1 MLYRLYK
8 RIIPITT
15 LALSTVAIAI
25 FTPDFA
31 TAQSLPMSAQPIGNA
46 QLVMIPDFTKISFEN
61 LPKIQVTAQLQQ
73 QLSQLLSPSAL
84 SNLVIG
90 SYVSPEQ
97 YLTVG
102 SLQALGLEQMSLQT
116 ITSLAGVDLGNVSLG
131 QLGELTAQQTI
142 NSLLQS
148 LPDLSH
154 QPLSQAQPI
163 LDLVARQS
171 GVTDLANLSDEFSSI
186 TVGQLVNALP
196 DLGDLS
202 LGSLGEKLNSYS
214 LESIAGFAQL
224 PLGNIQGAS
233 GVVLAD
239 LNATGL
245 GKLSLSQFPNA
256 PSLLPNV
263 RFGMVDIA
271 LGNREKNRINPI
283 SGGVTES
290 GFQAVSC
297 HGNTDCP
304 HIEVTDFAGG
314 YYTGKQWMTAS
325 QQVPDG
331 YGFLGNL
338 FGNRGPAGNH
348 PFGNA
353 FRVTIESLDD
363 ARGTITLGL
372 RFRWCQRAWFVDLG
386 CTPYITPPLPLVVLQ
401 EKSAIPY
408 AVPSNAT
415 VNAPISTSKSFSK

>member
-1 MLYRLYK
+1 MLYK
-8 RIIPITT
+8 RIIQVTA
-15 LALSTVAIAI
+15 LAISSAAIAI
-25 FTPDFA
+25 SNIDFA
-31 TAQSLPMSAQPIGNA
+31 TAQGLPLTTQPMGNA
-46 QLVMIPDFTKISFEN
+46 QSVMIPDFTQISFEN
-61 LPKIQVTAQLQQ
+61 LPKIQVTTQLQQ
-73 QLSQLLSPSAL
+73 QLSRLLSPNAL
-84 SNLVIG
+84 TSLAIG
-90 SYVSPEQ
+90 SYVSPDR

-102 SLQALGLEQMSLQT
+102 SLQSLGLEQMSLQA
-116 ITSLAGVDLGNVSLG
+116 IASRAGVSLGNVSLG
-131 QLGELTAQQTI
+131 QLGELTSQQTI

-148 LPDLSH
+148 LPDLRN
-154 QPLSQAQPI
+154 QPLSQVKPI
-163 LDLVARQS
+163 LDLVTQKS
-171 GVTDLANLSDEFSSI
+171 GSANLASLSDGMSGM
-186 TVGQLVNALP
+186 TVGQLVNTFP
-196 DLGDLS
+196 DLGNLS
-202 LGSLGEKLNSYS
+202 LGSLREQLNSYS
-214 LESIAGFAQL
+214 LESIVGFSQL

-233 GVVLAD
+233 GVVLSD

-256 PSLLPNV
+256 PTLLPNV

-290 GFQAVSC
+290 GFQAVGC
-297 HGNTDCP
+297 DGNNDCP

-331 YGFLGNL
+331 YGFLGGL

-348 PFGNA
+348 PFGDA
-353 FRVTIESLDD
+353 FRVTIESLDE
-363 ARGTITLGL
+363 ASGTITLGL
-372 RFRWCQRAWFVDLG
+372 RFRWCQRSWFVDLG

-415 VNAPISTSKSFSK
+415 VNSSISISKPFSK

>member
-1 MLYRLYK
+1 MSYK
-8 RIIPITT
+8 RIIQITA
-15 LALSTVAIAI
+15 LAISSAAIAI
-25 FTPDFA
+25 FNTDFA
-31 TAQSLPMSAQPIGNA
+31 AAQSLPMSTQPMGNA
-46 QLVMIPDFTKISFEN
+46 QSVMIPDFTKISFEN

-73 QLSQLLSPSAL
+73 QLSQLLSPNAL
-84 SNLVIG
+84 TNLVIG
-90 SYVSPEQ
+90 SAVSPDR

-102 SLQALGLEQMSLQT
+102 SLQSLGLEQMSLQA
-116 ITSLAGVDLGNVSLG
+116 IASRAGVSLGNVSLG
-131 QLGELTAQQTI
+131 QLGELTSQQTI

-148 LPDLSH
+148 LPDLRN
-154 QPLSQAQPI
+154 QPLSQVMPI
-163 LDLVARQS
+163 LDLVTQKS
-171 GVTDLANLSDEFSSI
+171 GSANLANLSGEISGM
-186 TVGQLVNALP
+186 TVGQLVNAFP
-196 DLGDLS
+196 DLGNLS
-202 LGSLGEKLNSYS
+202 LSSLGDRLNSYS

-233 GVVLAD
+233 GVVLSD

-256 PSLLPNV
+256 PALLPNV

-290 GFQAVSC
+290 GFQAVGC
-297 HGNTDCP
+297 DGNNDCP

-314 YYTGKQWMTAS
+314 YYTGKQWMTAA

-331 YGFLGNL
+331 YGFLGGL

-348 PFGNA
+348 PFGDA
-353 FRVTIESLDD
+353 FRVTIESLDE
-363 ARGTITLGL
+363 ASGTITLGL
-372 RFRWCQRAWFVDLG
+372 RFRWCQRSWFVDLG

-415 VNAPISTSKSFSK
+415 VNTPISTSKPFSK

>member
-1 MLYRLYK
+1 M
-8 RIIPITT
+8 
-15 LALSTVAIAI
+15 
-25 FTPDFA
+25 
-31 TAQSLPMSAQPIGNA
+31 
-46 QLVMIPDFTKISFEN
+46 
-61 LPKIQVTAQLQQ
+61 
-73 QLSQLLSPSAL
+73 
-84 SNLVIG
+84 
-90 SYVSPEQ
+90 
-97 YLTVG
+97 G
-102 SLQALGLEQMSLQT
+102 SLQSLGLEQMSLQA
-116 ITSLAGVDLGNVSLG
+116 IASRAGVSLSNVSLG
-131 QLGELTAQQTI
+131 QLGELTSQQTI

-148 LPDLSH
+148 LPDLSS
-154 QPLSQAQPI
+154 QPLSQVQPI
-163 LDLVARQS
+163 LDLVTQKY
-171 GVTDLANLSDEFSSI
+171 GVTNLASLNDELSGI
-186 TVGQLVNALP
+186 TVGQLVQAFP
-196 DLGDLS
+196 DFGNLS
-202 LGSLGEKLNSYS
+202 LGSLGDQLNSYS
-214 LESIAGFAQL
+214 LESIAGFSQL

-233 GVVLAD
+233 GVVLSD

-290 GFQAVSC
+290 GFQAVGC
-297 HGNTDCP
+297 DGNNDCP

-331 YGFLGNL
+331 YGFLGGL

-348 PFGNA
+348 PFGDA
-353 FRVTIESLDD
+353 FRVTIESLDE
-363 ARGTITLGL
+363 ATGTITLGL
-372 RFRWCQRAWFVDLG
+372 RFRWCQRSWFVDLG

-408 AVPSNAT
+408 AVPSNAS
-415 VNAPISTSKSFSK
+415 VNTPISTSKPFSK

>member
-1 MLYRLYK
+1 MLYN
-8 RIIPITT
+8 RIIQITA
-15 LALSTVAIAI
+15 LAISSAAIAI
-25 FTPDFA
+25 FSNDFA
-31 TAQSLPMSAQPIGNA
+31 AAQSLPMSTQPIGND
-46 QLVMIPDFTKISFEN
+46 QSVIIPDFTQISFEN

-84 SNLVIG
+84 ANLVVG
-90 SYVSPEQ
+90 SYVSPDR

-102 SLQALGLEQMSLQT
+102 SLQSLGLEQMSLQA
-116 ITSLAGVDLGNVSLG
+116 IASRAGVSLGNVSLG
-131 QLGELTAQQTI
+131 QLGELTSQQTI

-148 LPDLSH
+148 LPDLRN
-154 QPLSQAQPI
+154 QPLSQVQPI
-163 LDLVARQS
+163 LDLVTQKS
-171 GVTDLANLSDEFSSI
+171 GSANLASLSGEISGM
-186 TVGQLVNALP
+186 TVGQLVNTFP
-196 DLGDLS
+196 DLGNLS
-202 LGSLGEKLNSYS
+202 LSSLGDRLNSYS

-233 GVVLAD
+233 GVVLSD

-256 PSLLPNV
+256 PALLPNV

-290 GFQAVSC
+290 GFQAVGC
-297 HGNTDCP
+297 DGNTDCP

-325 QQVPDG
+325 QSVPDG
-331 YGFLGNL
+331 YGFLGGL

-348 PFGNA
+348 PFGDA
-353 FRVTIESLDD
+353 FRVTIESLDE
-363 ARGTITLGL
+363 ASGTVTLGI
-372 RFRWCQRAWFVDLG
+372 RFRWCQRSWFVDLG

-408 AVPSNAT
+408 AVPSNAA
-415 VNAPISTSKSFSK
+415 VNSSISTSKPFSK

>member
-1 MLYRLYK
+1 MLYK
-8 RIIPITT
+8 RIVQITA
-15 LALSTVAIAI
+15 LAISSAAIAI
-25 FTPDFA
+25 FNPDFA
-31 TAQSLPMSAQPIGNA
+31 TAQSLPMSAQSIGNA
-46 QLVMIPDFTKISFEN
+46 QSVMIPDFTKISFEN
-61 LPKIQVTAQLQQ
+61 LPKIQVTTQLQQ
-73 QLSQLLSPSAL
+73 QLSQLLSPNAL
-84 SNLVIG
+84 ANLVIG
-90 SYVSPEQ
+90 SFASPDQ

-102 SLQALGLEQMSLQT
+102 SLQSLGLEQMSLQA
-116 ITSLAGVDLGNVSLG
+116 IASRAGVSLSNVSLG
-131 QLGELTAQQTI
+131 QLGELTSQQTI

-148 LPDLSH
+148 LPDLRN
-154 QPLSQAQPI
+154 QPLSQVKPI
-163 LDLVARQS
+163 LDLITQKS
-171 GVTDLANLSDEFSSI
+171 GSANLNRLSDEMSSM
-186 TVGQLVNALP
+186 TVGQLVNTFP
-196 DLGDLS
+196 DLGNLSLSS
-202 LGSLGEKLNSYS
+202 LGSQLNSYS
-214 LESIAGFAQL
+214 LESIAGFSQL

-233 GVVLAD
+233 GVVLSD

-245 GKLSLSQFPNA
+245 GKLSLSQFPHA

-290 GFQAVSC
+290 GFQAVGC
-297 HGNTDCP
+297 DGNTDCP

-331 YGFLGNL
+331 YGFLGGL

-348 PFGNA
+348 PFGDA
-353 FRVTIESLDD
+353 FRLTIESLDE
-363 ARGTITLGL
+363 ASGTITLGL
-372 RFRWCQRAWFVDLG
+372 RFRWCQKSWFVDLG

-408 AVPSNAT
+408 AVPSNAA
-415 VNAPISTSKSFSK
+415 VNSSISISKPFSE

>member
-1 MLYRLYK
+1 MLYK
-8 RIIPITT
+8 RIVQITA
-15 LALSTVAIAI
+15 LAISSAAIAI
-25 FTPDFA
+25 FNTDFA
-31 TAQSLPMSAQPIGNA
+31 NAQSLPMSAQSIGNA
-46 QLVMIPDFTKISFEN
+46 QSVMIPDFTKISFEN
-61 LPKIQVTAQLQQ
+61 LPKIQVTTQLQQ
-73 QLSQLLSPSAL
+73 QLSQLLSPNAL
-84 SNLVIG
+84 TNLVIG
-90 SYVSPEQ
+90 SYASPDR

-102 SLQALGLEQMSLQT
+102 SLQSLGLEQMSLQA
-116 ITSLAGVDLGNVSLG
+116 IASRSGVSLSNVSLG
-131 QLGELTAQQTI
+131 QLGELTSQQTI

-148 LPDLSH
+148 LPDLSS
-154 QPLSQAQPI
+154 QPLSQVQPI
-163 LDLVARQS
+163 LDLVTQKS
-171 GVTDLANLSDEFSSI
+171 GVANLAILNDELSGF
-186 TVGQLVNALP
+186 TLGQLVNAFP
-196 DLGDLS
+196 DLGNLS
-202 LGSLGEKLNSYS
+202 LSSLGDRLNSYS

-233 GVVLAD
+233 GVVLSD

-256 PSLLPNV
+256 PALLPNV

-290 GFQAVSC
+290 GFQAVGC
-297 HGNTDCP
+297 DGNTDCP

-331 YGFLGNL
+331 YGFLGGL

-348 PFGNA
+348 PFGDA
-353 FRVTIESLDD
+353 FRVTIESLDE
-363 ARGTITLGL
+363 ASGTITLGL
-372 RFRWCQRAWFVDLG
+372 RFRWCQRSWFVDLG

-408 AVPSNAT
+408 AVPNNTTANT
-415 VNAPISTSKSFSK
+415 PISISKPFSQ

>member
-1 MLYRLYK
+1 MLYK
-8 RIIPITT
+8 RIVQITA
-15 LALSTVAIAI
+15 LAISSAAIAI
-25 FTPDFA
+25 FNPDFT
-31 TAQSLPMSAQPIGNA
+31 TAQSLPMSTQPIGNA
-46 QLVMIPDFTKISFEN
+46 QSVMIPDFTKISFEN
-61 LPKIQVTAQLQQ
+61 LPKIQVTTQLQQ

-84 SNLVIG
+84 TNLAIG
-90 SYVSPEQ
+90 SFVSPDR

-102 SLQALGLEQMSLQT
+102 SLQSLGLEQMSLQA
-116 ITSLAGVDLGNVSLG
+116 IASRAGVSLGNVSLG
-131 QLGELTAQQTI
+131 QLGELTSQQTI

-148 LPDLSH
+148 LPDLRDRSMSQV
-154 QPLSQAQPI
+154 QPF
-163 LDLVARQS
+163 LDLVTQKS
-171 GVTDLANLSDEFSSI
+171 GSANLSGEMSAL
-186 TVGQLVNALP
+186 TVGQLVNTFP
-196 DLGDLS
+196 DLGNLS
-202 LGSLGEKLNSYS
+202 LSSLGDRLNSYS
-214 LESIAGFAQL
+214 LESISGFAQL
-224 PLGNIQGAS
+224 PLSNIQGAS
-233 GVVLAD
+233 GVVLSD

-256 PSLLPNV
+256 PALLPNV

-290 GFQAVSC
+290 GFQAVGC
-297 HGNTDCP
+297 DGNTDCP

-331 YGFLGNL
+331 YGFLGGL

-348 PFGNA
+348 PFGDA
-353 FRVTIESLDD
+353 FRVTIESLDE
-363 ARGTITLGL
+363 ATGTITLGL
-372 RFRWCQRAWFVDLG
+372 RFRWCQRSWFVDLG

-401 EKSAIPY
+401 EKSTIPY

-415 VNAPISTSKSFSK
+415 ANTPISTSKPFSQ

>member
-1 MLYRLYK
+1 MLYN
-8 RIIPITT
+8 RIIQITA
-15 LALSTVAIAI
+15 LAISSATIAI
-25 FTPDFA
+25 FSSDFA
-31 TAQSLPMSAQPIGNA
+31 TAQSLPMSTQQIGNA
-46 QLVMIPDFTKISFEN
+46 QSVMIPDFTRISFEN

-84 SNLVIG
+84 ANLAIG
-90 SYVSPEQ
+90 SFVSPDR

-102 SLQALGLEQMSLQT
+102 SLQSLGLEQMSLQT
-116 ITSLAGVDLGNVSLG
+116 IASRAGISLSNVSLG
-131 QLGELTAQQTI
+131 QLGKLTSQQTI

-148 LPDLSH
+148 LPDLSN
-154 QPLSQAQPI
+154 QPLSQVQPI
-163 LDLVARQS
+163 LDLVTKKS
-171 GVTDLANLSDEFSSI
+171 GSANLSGEMSAL
-186 TVGQLVNALP
+186 TVGQLVNAFP
-196 DLGDLS
+196 DLGNLS
-202 LGSLGEKLNSYS
+202 LSSLGNRLNSYS

-224 PLGNIQGAS
+224 PLGNIQGAA
-233 GVVLAD
+233 GVVLSD

-256 PSLLPNV
+256 PALLPNV

-283 SGGVTES
+283 SGGVTEA
-290 GFQAVSC
+290 GFQAVGC
-297 HGNTDCP
+297 DGNNDCP

-331 YGFLGNL
+331 YGFLGGL

-348 PFGNA
+348 PFGDA
-353 FRVTIESLDD
+353 FRVTIESLDE
-363 ARGTITLGL
+363 ASGTITLGL
-372 RFRWCQRAWFVDLG
+372 RFRWCQRSWFVDLG

-408 AVPSNAT
+408 AIPSNAA
-415 VNAPISTSKSFSK
+415 VNSSISISKPFSK

>member
-1 MLYRLYK
+1 MLYK
-8 RIIPITT
+8 RIVQITA
-15 LALSTVAIAI
+15 LAISSSAIAI
-25 FTPDFA
+25 FNPDFT
-31 TAQSLPMSAQPIGNA
+31 TAQSLPMSTQPIGNA
-46 QLVMIPDFTKISFEN
+46 QSVMIPDFTKISFEN
-61 LPKIQVTAQLQQ
+61 LPKIQVTTQLQQ

-84 SNLVIG
+84 TNLAIG
-90 SYVSPEQ
+90 SFVSPDR

-102 SLQALGLEQMSLQT
+102 SLQSLGLEQMSLQA
-116 ITSLAGVDLGNVSLG
+116 IASRAGVSLGNVSLG
-131 QLGELTAQQTI
+131 QLGELTSQQTI

-148 LPDLSH
+148 LPDLRDRSMSQV
-154 QPLSQAQPI
+154 QPF
-163 LDLVARQS
+163 LDLVTQKS
-171 GVTDLANLSDEFSSI
+171 GSANLSGEMSAL
-186 TVGQLVNALP
+186 TVGQLVNTFP
-196 DLGDLS
+196 DLGNLS
-202 LGSLGEKLNSYS
+202 LSSLGDRLNSYS
-214 LESIAGFAQL
+214 LESISGFAQL
-224 PLGNIQGAS
+224 PLSNIQGAS
-233 GVVLAD
+233 GVVLSD

-256 PSLLPNV
+256 PALLPNV

-290 GFQAVSC
+290 GFQAVGC
-297 HGNTDCP
+297 DGNTDCP

-331 YGFLGNL
+331 YGFLGGL

-348 PFGNA
+348 PFGDA
-353 FRVTIESLDD
+353 FRVTIESLDE
-363 ARGTITLGL
+363 ATGTITLGL
-372 RFRWCQRAWFVDLG
+372 RFRWCQRSWFVDLG

-401 EKSAIPY
+401 EKSTIPY

-415 VNAPISTSKSFSK
+415 ANTPISTSKPFSQ

>member
-1 MLYRLYK
+1 MLYN
-8 RIIPITT
+8 RIIQITA
-15 LALSTVAIAI
+15 LAISSAAIAI
-25 FTPDFA
+25 FSNDFA
-31 TAQSLPMSAQPIGNA
+31 AAQSLPMSTQPIGND
-46 QLVMIPDFTKISFEN
+46 QSVMIPDFTKISFEN

-84 SNLVIG
+84 NNLAIG
-90 SYVSPEQ
+90 SYVSPDR

-102 SLQALGLEQMSLQT
+102 SLQSLGLEQMSLQA
-116 ITSLAGVDLGNVSLG
+116 IASRAGVSLGNVSLG
-131 QLGELTAQQTI
+131 QLGELTSQQTI

-148 LPDLSH
+148 LPDLSN
-154 QPLSQAQPI
+154 QPLSQVQPI
-163 LDLVARQS
+163 LGLVIQKYGS
-171 GVTDLANLSDEFSSI
+171 ANLASLSSEI
-186 TVGQLVNALP
+186 SGMTVGQLVNAFP
-196 DLGDLS
+196 DLGNLSLSS
-202 LGSLGEKLNSYS
+202 LGSQLNSYS

-233 GVVLAD
+233 GVVLSD

-245 GKLSLSQFPNA
+245 GKLGLSQFPNA
-256 PSLLPNV
+256 PALLPNV

-290 GFQAVSC
+290 GFQAVVC
-297 HGNTDCP
+297 DGNTDCP

-331 YGFLGNL
+331 YGFLGGL

-348 PFGNA
+348 PFGDA
-353 FRVTIESLDD
+353 FRVTIESLDE
-363 ARGTITLGL
+363 ATGTITLGL
-372 RFRWCQRAWFVDLG
+372 RFRWCQRSWFVDLG

-408 AVPSNAT
+408 AVPSNAA
-415 VNAPISTSKSFSK
+415 VNSSISTSKPFSK

>member
-1 MLYRLYK
+1 MLYK
-8 RIIPITT
+8 RIVQITA
-15 LALSTVAIAI
+15 LAISSVAIAI
-25 FTPDFA
+25 FNADFA

-46 QLVMIPDFTKISFEN
+46 QSVMIPDFTQISFEN

-84 SNLVIG
+84 TNLAIG
-90 SYVSPEQ
+90 SFASPDQ

-102 SLQALGLEQMSLQT
+102 SLQSLGLEQMSLQA
-116 ITSLAGVDLGNVSLG
+116 IASRAGVSLSNVSLG
-131 QLGELTAQQTI
+131 QLGELTSQQTI

-148 LPDLSH
+148 LPDLRDRS
-154 QPLSQAQPI
+154 LSQVQPI
-163 LDLVARQS
+163 LDLVTQKS
-171 GVTDLANLSDEFSSI
+171 GSANLASPSGEISGM
-186 TVGQLVNALP
+186 TVGQLVNAFP
-196 DLGDLS
+196 DLGNLS
-202 LGSLGEKLNSYS
+202 LGSLGDRLNSYS

-224 PLGNIQGAS
+224 PLGNIQSAS
-233 GVVLAD
+233 GVVLSD
-239 LNATGL
+239 LKATGL

-290 GFQAVSC
+290 GFQAVGC
-297 HGNTDCP
+297 DGNTDCP

-331 YGFLGNL
+331 FGFLGGL

-348 PFGNA
+348 PFGDA
-353 FRVTIESLDD
+353 FRVTIESLDE
-363 ARGTITLGL
+363 ATGTITLGL
-372 RFRWCQRAWFVDLG
+372 RFRWCQRSWFVDLG

-408 AVPSNAT
+408 AVPSNAA
-415 VNAPISTSKSFSK
+415 VNTPISISKPFSK

>member
-1 MLYRLYK
+1 MLYK
-8 RIIPITT
+8 RIVQITA
-15 LALSTVAIAI
+15 LAIASGAIAI
-25 FTPDFA
+25 FNPDFA

-46 QLVMIPDFTKISFEN
+46 QSVMIPDFTRISFEN

-73 QLSQLLSPSAL
+73 QLSQLLSPNAL
-84 SNLVIG
+84 TNLAIG
-90 SYVSPEQ
+90 SFVSPDR

-102 SLQALGLEQMSLQT
+102 SLQSLGLEQMSLQA
-116 ITSLAGVDLGNVSLG
+116 IASRSGVSLSNVSLG
-131 QLGELTAQQTI
+131 QLGELTSQQTI

-148 LPDLSH
+148 LPDLRN
-154 QPLSQAQPI
+154 QPLSQVMPI
-163 LDLVARQS
+163 HDLVTQKS
-171 GVTDLANLSDEFSSI
+171 GSANLNRLSGEISGM
-186 TVGQLVNALP
+186 TVGQLVNDFP
-196 DLGDLS
+196 DLGNLS
-202 LGSLGEKLNSYS
+202 LGSLGDRLNSYS

-233 GVVLAD
+233 GVVLSD

-245 GKLSLSQFPNA
+245 GKLSLSEFPNA
-256 PSLLPNV
+256 PALLPNV

-290 GFQAVSC
+290 GFQAVGC
-297 HGNTDCP
+297 DGNTDCP

-314 YYTGKQWMTAS
+314 YYNGKQWMTAS

-331 YGFLGNL
+331 YGFLGGL

-348 PFGNA
+348 PFGDA
-353 FRVTIESLDD
+353 FRVTIESLDE
-363 ARGTITLGL
+363 ASGTITLGL
-372 RFRWCQRAWFVDLG
+372 RFRWCQRSWFVDLG

-415 VNAPISTSKSFSK
+415 ANTPISTSKPFSK

>member
-1 MLYRLYK
+1 MLYK
-8 RIIPITT
+8 RIVQITA
-15 LALSTVAIAI
+15 LAISSAAIAI
-25 FTPDFA
+25 FNPDFT
-31 TAQSLPMSAQPIGNA
+31 TAQSLPMSTQPIGNA
-46 QLVMIPDFTKISFEN
+46 QSVMIPDFTQISFEN

-84 SNLVIG
+84 TNLAIG
-90 SYVSPEQ
+90 SFVSPDR

-102 SLQALGLEQMSLQT
+102 SLQSLGLEQMSLQA
-116 ITSLAGVDLGNVSLG
+116 IASRAGVSLGNVSLG
-131 QLGELTAQQTI
+131 QLGELTSQQTI

-148 LPDLSH
+148 LPDLRDRSMSQV
-154 QPLSQAQPI
+154 QPF
-163 LDLVARQS
+163 LDLVTQKS
-171 GVTDLANLSDEFSSI
+171 GSANLSGEMSAL
-186 TVGQLVNALP
+186 TVGQLVNTFP
-196 DLGDLS
+196 DLGNLS
-202 LGSLGEKLNSYS
+202 LSSLGDRLNSYS
-214 LESIAGFAQL
+214 LESISGFAQL
-224 PLGNIQGAS
+224 PLSNIQGAS
-233 GVVLAD
+233 GVVLSD

-256 PSLLPNV
+256 PALLPNV

-290 GFQAVSC
+290 GFQAVGC
-297 HGNTDCP
+297 DGNTDCP

-331 YGFLGNL
+331 YGFLGGL

-348 PFGNA
+348 PFGDA
-353 FRVTIESLDD
+353 FRVTIESLDE
-363 ARGTITLGL
+363 ATGTITLGL
-372 RFRWCQRAWFVDLG
+372 RFRWCQRSWFVDLG

-401 EKSAIPY
+401 EKSTIPY

-415 VNAPISTSKSFSK
+415 ANTPISTSKPFSQ

>member
-1 MLYRLYK
+1 MLYK
-8 RIIPITT
+8 RIVQITA
-15 LALSTVAIAI
+15 LAISSVAIAI
-25 FTPDFA
+25 FNADFA
-31 TAQSLPMSAQPIGNA
+31 SAQSLPMSTQPIGNA
-46 QLVMIPDFTKISFEN
+46 QSVMIPDFTQISFEN
-61 LPKIQVTAQLQQ
+61 LPKIQVTTQLQQ
-73 QLSQLLSPSAL
+73 QLSQLLSPNAL
-84 SNLVIG
+84 ANLGIG
-90 SYVSPEQ
+90 SFVSPDR

-102 SLQALGLEQMSLQT
+102 SLQSLGLEQMSLQA
-116 ITSLAGVDLGNVSLG
+116 IASRAGVSLSNVSLG
-131 QLGELTAQQTI
+131 QLGELTSQQTI

-148 LPDLSH
+148 LPDLRN
-154 QPLSQAQPI
+154 QTLSQVQPI
-163 LDLVARQS
+163 LDLVTQKS
-171 GVTDLANLSDEFSSI
+171 GSANLNRLSGEISGM
-186 TVGQLVNALP
+186 TVGQLVNAFPELGNLSLSS
-196 DLGDLS
+196 LGDQ
-202 LGSLGEKLNSYS
+202 LNSYS
-214 LESIAGFAQL
+214 LESITDFAQL

-233 GVVLAD
+233 GVVLSD

-245 GKLSLSQFPNA
+245 GKLSLSQFPNSPA
-256 PSLLPNV
+256 LLPNV

-290 GFQAVSC
+290 GFQAVAC
-297 HGNTDCP
+297 DGNNDCP

-331 YGFLGNL
+331 YGFLGGL

-348 PFGNA
+348 PFGDA
-353 FRVTIESLDD
+353 FRVTIESLDE
-363 ARGTITLGL
+363 ASGTITLGL
-372 RFRWCQRAWFVDLG
+372 RFRWCQRSWFVDLG

-415 VNAPISTSKSFSK
+415 ANTPISTSKPFSK

>member
-1 MLYRLYK
+1 MLYK
-8 RIIPITT
+8 RIIQITL
-15 LALSTVAIAI
+15 LAISSAAIAI
-25 FTPDFA
+25 SNIDFA
-31 TAQSLPMSAQPIGNA
+31 TAQSLPMSTQPIGNA
-46 QLVMIPDFTKISFEN
+46 QSVMIPDFTQISFEN
-61 LPKIQVTAQLQQ
+61 LPKIQVTTQLQQ
-73 QLSQLLSPSAL
+73 QLSQLLSPNAL
-84 SNLVIG
+84 TNLVIG
-90 SYVSPEQ
+90 SYVSPDR

-102 SLQALGLEQMSLQT
+102 SLQSLGLEQTSLQE
-116 ITSLAGVDLGNVSLG
+116 IASRAGVSLGNVSLG
-131 QLGELTAQQTI
+131 QLGELTSQQTI

-148 LPDLSH
+148 LPDLRN
-154 QPLSQAQPI
+154 QPLSQVQPI
-163 LDLVARQS
+163 LDLVTQKS
-171 GVTDLANLSDEFSSI
+171 GVANLAILNDELSGF
-186 TVGQLVNALP
+186 TVGQLVNAFP
-196 DLGDLS
+196 DLGNLS
-202 LGSLGEKLNSYS
+202 LGSLGEQLNSYS
-214 LESIAGFAQL
+214 LESIAGFSQL

-233 GVVLAD
+233 GVVLSD

-290 GFQAVSC
+290 GFQAVGC
-297 HGNTDCP
+297 DGNTDCP

-314 YYTGKQWMTAS
+314 YYNGKQWMTAS

-331 YGFLGNL
+331 YGFLGGL

-348 PFGNA
+348 PFGDA
-353 FRVTIESLDD
+353 FRVTIESLDE
-363 ARGTITLGL
+363 ASGTITLGL
-372 RFRWCQRAWFVDLG
+372 RFRWCQRSWFVDLG

-408 AVPSNAT
+408 AVPSNAA
-415 VNAPISTSKSFSK
+415 VNSFISISKPFSK

>member
-1 MLYRLYK
+1 MLYK
-8 RIIPITT
+8 RIVQITA
-15 LALSTVAIAI
+15 LAISSAAIAI
-25 FTPDFA
+25 FNPDFA
-31 TAQSLPMSAQPIGNA
+31 TAQSLPMSAQSIGNA
-46 QLVMIPDFTKISFEN
+46 QSVMIPDFTKISFEN
-61 LPKIQVTAQLQQ
+61 LPKIQVTTQLQQ
-73 QLSQLLSPSAL
+73 QLSQLLSPNAL
-84 SNLVIG
+84 ANLVIG
-90 SYVSPEQ
+90 SFASPDQ

-102 SLQALGLEQMSLQT
+102 SLQSLGLEQMSLQA
-116 ITSLAGVDLGNVSLG
+116 IASRAGVSLSNVSLG
-131 QLGELTAQQTI
+131 QLGELTSQQTI

-148 LPDLSH
+148 LPDLRN
-154 QPLSQAQPI
+154 QPLSQVKPI
-163 LDLVARQS
+163 LDLITQKS
-171 GVTDLANLSDEFSSI
+171 GSANLNRLSDEMSSM
-186 TVGQLVNALP
+186 TVGQLVNTFP
-196 DLGDLS
+196 DLGNLSLSS
-202 LGSLGEKLNSYS
+202 LGSQLNSYS
-214 LESIAGFAQL
+214 LESIAGFSQL

-233 GVVLAD
+233 GVVLSD

-271 LGNREKNRINPI
+271 LGNMEKNRINPI

-290 GFQAVSC
+290 GFQAVGC
-297 HGNTDCP
+297 DGNTDCP

-331 YGFLGNL
+331 YGFLGGL

-348 PFGNA
+348 PFGDA
-353 FRVTIESLDD
+353 FRVTIESLDE
-363 ARGTITLGL
+363 ASGTITLGL
-372 RFRWCQRAWFVDLG
+372 RFRWCQRSWFVDLG

-408 AVPSNAT
+408 AVPSNAAANT
-415 VNAPISTSKSFSK
+415 PISISKPFSK

>member
-1 MLYRLYK
+1 M
-8 RIIPITT
+8 
-15 LALSTVAIAI
+15 ST
-25 FTPDFA
+25 
-31 TAQSLPMSAQPIGNA
+31 QSIGNA
-46 QLVMIPDFTKISFEN
+46 QSVMIPDFTQISFEN
-61 LPKIQVTAQLQQ
+61 LPKIQITAQLQQ
-73 QLSQLLSPSAL
+73 QLSQLLSPKAL
-84 SNLVIG
+84 ANLAIG
-90 SYVSPEQ
+90 SLVSPEQ

-102 SLQALGLEQMSLQT
+102 SLQALGLEQMSLQA
-116 ITSLAGVDLGNVSLG
+116 IASRAGISLGNISLG
-131 QLGELTAQQTI
+131 QLGELTSQQTI

-148 LPDLSH
+148 LPDLSN
-154 QPLSQAQPI
+154 QPLSQVQPI
-163 LDLVARQS
+163 LELVFQNS
-171 GVTDLANLSDEFSSI
+171 GVANVTALSDEFSGI
-186 TVGQLVNALP
+186 TVGQLVGAFP

-202 LGSLGEKLNSYS
+202 LGSLGDRLNSYS

-233 GVVLAD
+233 AVVLSN
-239 LNATGL
+239 LNVTGL
-245 GKLSLSQFPNA
+245 SKLSLSQFPNA

-263 RFGMVDIA
+263 KFGMVDIA
-271 LGNREKNRINPI
+271 LSNREKNRINPI

-297 HGNTDCP
+297 NGNNDCP
-304 HIEVTDFAGG
+304 HIEVSDFAGG
-314 YYTGKQWMTAS
+314 YYNGKQWMTAS

-331 YGFLGNL
+331 YGFLGGL

-353 FRVTIESLDD
+353 FRVTIESLDE
-363 ARGTITLGL
+363 ATGTVTLGL

-415 VNAPISTSKSFSK
+415 FNSPISTSKPFSK

>member
-1 MLYRLYK
+1 MLYKL
-8 RIIPITT
+8 IIQITA
-15 LALSTVAIAI
+15 LAISSGAIAI
-25 FTPDFA
+25 SNIDFA
-31 TAQSLPMSAQPIGNA
+31 TAQGLPLTTQPMGNA
-46 QLVMIPDFTKISFEN
+46 QSVMIPDFTQISFEN
-61 LPKIQVTAQLQQ
+61 LPKIQVTTQLQQ

-84 SNLVIG
+84 TNLAIG
-90 SYVSPEQ
+90 SFVSPDR

-102 SLQALGLEQMSLQT
+102 SLQSLGLEQMSLQA
-116 ITSLAGVDLGNVSLG
+116 IASRAGVSLGNVSLG
-131 QLGELTAQQTI
+131 QLGELTSQQTI

-148 LPDLSH
+148 LPDLRDRSMSQV
-154 QPLSQAQPI
+154 QPF
-163 LDLVARQS
+163 LDLVTQKS
-171 GVTDLANLSDEFSSI
+171 GSANLSGEMSAL
-186 TVGQLVNALP
+186 TVGQLVNTFP
-196 DLGDLS
+196 DLGNLS
-202 LGSLGEKLNSYS
+202 LSSLGDRLNSYS
-214 LESIAGFAQL
+214 LESISGFAQL
-224 PLGNIQGAS
+224 PLSNIQGAS
-233 GVVLAD
+233 GVVLSD

-256 PSLLPNV
+256 PALLPNV

-290 GFQAVSC
+290 GFQAVGC
-297 HGNTDCP
+297 DGNTDCP

-331 YGFLGNL
+331 YGFLGGL

-348 PFGNA
+348 PFGDA
-353 FRVTIESLDD
+353 FRVTIESLDE
-363 ARGTITLGL
+363 ATGTITLGL
-372 RFRWCQRAWFVDLG
+372 RFRWCQRSWFVDLG

-401 EKSAIPY
+401 EKSTIPY

-415 VNAPISTSKSFSK
+415 ANTPISTSKPFSQ

>member
-1 MLYRLYK
+1 MLYKL
-8 RIIPITT
+8 IIQITA
-15 LALSTVAIAI
+15 LAISSGAIAI
-25 FTPDFA
+25 FNPDFT
-31 TAQSLPMSAQPIGNA
+31 TAQSLPISTQPMGNA
-46 QLVMIPDFTKISFEN
+46 QSVMIPDFTQISFEN

-73 QLSQLLSPSAL
+73 QLSQLLSPSAIA
-84 SNLVIG
+84 NLAIG
-90 SYVSPEQ
+90 SFVSPDR

-102 SLQALGLEQMSLQT
+102 SLQSLGLEQMSLQA
-116 ITSLAGVDLGNVSLG
+116 IASRAGVSLSNVSLG
-131 QLGELTAQQTI
+131 QLGELTSQQTI

-148 LPDLSH
+148 LPDLRN
-154 QPLSQAQPI
+154 QPLSQVKPI
-163 LDLVARQS
+163 LDLITQKS
-171 GVTDLANLSDEFSSI
+171 GSANLNRLSDEMSSM
-186 TVGQLVNALP
+186 TVGQLVNTFP
-196 DLGDLS
+196 DLGNLS
-202 LGSLGEKLNSYS
+202 LSSLGFQLNSYS
-214 LESIAGFAQL
+214 LESIAGFSQL

-233 GVVLAD
+233 GVVLSD

-271 LGNREKNRINPI
+271 LGNMEKNRINPI

-290 GFQAVSC
+290 GFQAVGC
-297 HGNTDCP
+297 DGNTDCP

-331 YGFLGNL
+331 YGFLGGL

-348 PFGNA
+348 PFGDA
-353 FRVTIESLDD
+353 FRVTIESLDE
-363 ARGTITLGL
+363 ASGTITLGL
-372 RFRWCQRAWFVDLG
+372 RFRWCQRSWFVDLG

-408 AVPSNAT
+408 AVPSNAA
-415 VNAPISTSKSFSK
+415 VNTPISISKPFSK

>member
-1 MLYRLYK
+1 MFYRLYK
-8 RIIPITT
+8 RIIPITA
-15 LALSTVAIAI
+15 LALSTAAIAI
-25 FTPDFA
+25 FNADSA
-31 TAQSLPMSAQPIGNA
+31 TAQSLPLSTQPIGNA
-46 QLVMIPDFTKISFEN
+46 QSVMIPDFTKISFEN

-73 QLSQLLSPSAL
+73 QLSQLLSPKAL
-84 SNLVIG
+84 ANLVIG
-90 SYVSPEQ
+90 RLVSPEQ

-102 SLQALGLEQMSLQT
+102 SLQALGLEQMSLQE
-116 ITSLAGVDLGNVSLG
+116 IASRAGISLGNISLG

-148 LPDLSH
+148 LPDLGN
-154 QPLSQAQPI
+154 QPLSQVQPI
-163 LDLVARQS
+163 LELVFQKS
-171 GVTDLANLSDEFSSI
+171 GVANVIALSDEFSGV
-186 TVGQLVNALP
+186 TVGQLVSAFP

-202 LGSLGEKLNSYS
+202 LGSLGDRLNSYS
-214 LESIAGFAQL
+214 LESISGFAQL

-233 GVVLAD
+233 GVVLSN

-271 LGNREKNRINPI
+271 LSNREKNRINPI

-297 HGNTDCP
+297 NGNNNCP

-314 YYTGKQWMTAS
+314 YYNGKQWMTAS

-353 FRVTIESLDD
+353 FRVTIESLDE
-363 ARGTITLGL
+363 ARGTVIPNHLGRATDYIFTL
-372 RFRWCQRAWFVDLG
+372 
-386 CTPYITPPLPLVVLQ
+386 Y
-401 EKSAIPY
+401 
-408 AVPSNAT
+408 N
-415 VNAPISTSKSFSK
+415 

>member
-1 MLYRLYK
+1 MLYK
-8 RIIPITT
+8 RIIQITA
-15 LALSTVAIAI
+15 LAISSAAIAI
-25 FTPDFA
+25 FNTDFA
-31 TAQSLPMSAQPIGNA
+31 TAQSLPMSTQTIGNA
-46 QLVMIPDFTKISFEN
+46 QSVMIPDFTKISFEN
-61 LPKIQVTAQLQQ
+61 LPKIQVTAKLQQ

-84 SNLVIG
+84 TNLAIG
-90 SYVSPEQ
+90 SFVSPDR

-102 SLQALGLEQMSLQT
+102 SLQSLGLEQMSLQV
-116 ITSLAGVDLGNVSLG
+116 IASRAGVSLSNVSLG
-131 QLGELTAQQTI
+131 QLGELTSQQTI
-142 NSLLQS
+142 NSLLQA
-148 LPDLSH
+148 LPELRDRS
-154 QPLSQAQPI
+154 LSQVQPI
-163 LDLVARQS
+163 LDLVTQKS
-171 GVTDLANLSDEFSSI
+171 GSANLSGEMSAL
-186 TVGQLVNALP
+186 TVGQLVNTFP
-196 DLGDLS
+196 DLGNLS
-202 LGSLGEKLNSYS
+202 LSSLGDRLNSYS
-214 LESIAGFAQL
+214 LESIAGFVQL

-233 GVVLAD
+233 GVVLSD

-256 PSLLPNV
+256 PALLPNV

-290 GFQAVSC
+290 GFQAVGC
-297 HGNTDCP
+297 DGNTDCP

-331 YGFLGNL
+331 YGFLGGL

-348 PFGNA
+348 PFGDA
-353 FRVTIESLDD
+353 FRVTIESLDE
-363 ARGTITLGL
+363 ASGTITLGL
-372 RFRWCQRAWFVDLG
+372 RFRWCQRSWFVNLG

-415 VNAPISTSKSFSK
+415 VNTPISTSKPFSK

>member
-1 MLYRLYK
+1 MLYK
-8 RIIPITT
+8 RIIQITA
-15 LALSTVAIAI
+15 LAISSAAISI
-25 FTPDFA
+25 FNPDFA
-31 TAQSLPMSAQPIGNA
+31 TAQSLPMSSQPIGNS
-46 QLVMIPDFTKISFEN
+46 QSVMIPDFTQISFEN

-73 QLSQLLSPSAL
+73 QLSQLLSPNAL
-84 SNLVIG
+84 TNLVIG
-90 SYVSPEQ
+90 SFVSPDQ

-102 SLQALGLEQMSLQT
+102 SLQSLGLEQMSLQA
-116 ITSLAGVDLGNVSLG
+116 IASRAGVSLNNVSLG
-131 QLGELTAQQTI
+131 QLGELTSQQTI

-148 LPDLSH
+148 LPDLH
-154 QPLSQAQPI
+154 NQPLSQVKPI
-163 LDLVARQS
+163 LDLVTQKS
-171 GVTDLANLSDEFSSI
+171 GVANLASLSDEMSGI
-186 TVGQLVNALP
+186 TVGQLVNAFP
-196 DLGDLS
+196 DLGNLP
-202 LGSLGEKLNSYS
+202 LGSLGEQLNSYS
-214 LESIAGFAQL
+214 LESLAGFAQL

-233 GVVLAD
+233 SVVLSD

-256 PSLLPNV
+256 PALLPNV

-271 LGNREKNRINPI
+271 LGNKEKNRINPI

-290 GFQAVSC
+290 GFQAVGC
-297 HGNTDCP
+297 DGNNDCP

-331 YGFLGNL
+331 YGFLGGL

-348 PFGNA
+348 PFGDA
-353 FRVTIESLDD
+353 FRVTIESLDE
-363 ARGTITLGL
+363 ASGTINLGL
-372 RFRWCQRAWFVDLG
+372 RFRWCQRSWFVDLG

-408 AVPSNAT
+408 AGPSNAA
-415 VNAPISTSKSFSK
+415 VNSSISTSKPFSK

>member
-1 MLYRLYK
+1 MLYK
-8 RIIPITT
+8 RIIQITA
-15 LALSTVAIAI
+15 LAISSAAIAI
-25 FTPDFA
+25 FNPDFA
-31 TAQSLPMSAQPIGNA
+31 AAQSLPMSAQPIGNA
-46 QLVMIPDFTKISFEN
+46 QSVMIPDFTRISFEN

-84 SNLVIG
+84 TNLVIG
-90 SYVSPEQ
+90 SYVSPDR

-102 SLQALGLEQMSLQT
+102 SLQSLGLEQMSLQA
-116 ITSLAGVDLGNVSLG
+116 IASRAGVSLGNVSLG
-131 QLGELTAQQTI
+131 QLGELTSKQTI

-148 LPDLSH
+148 LPDLRNQS
-154 QPLSQAQPI
+154 LSQVQLL
-163 LDLVARQS
+163 LDLVTQKS
-171 GVTDLANLSDEFSSI
+171 GSANLTSLSGEISNM
-186 TVGQLVNALP
+186 TVGQLVNTFP
-196 DLGDLS
+196 DLGNLS
-202 LGSLGEKLNSYS
+202 LGSLGDRLNSYS
-214 LESIAGFAQL
+214 IESIAGFAQL

-233 GVVLAD
+233 GVVLSD

-256 PSLLPNV
+256 PALLPNV

-271 LGNREKNRINPI
+271 LGDREKNRIHPI
-283 SGGVTES
+283 SGGVTEA
-290 GFQAVSC
+290 GFQAVGC
-297 HGNTDCP
+297 DGNAACP

-325 QQVPDG
+325 QSVPDG
-331 YGFLGNL
+331 YGFLGGL

-348 PFGNA
+348 PFGDA
-353 FRVTIESLDD
+353 FRVTIESLDE
-363 ARGTITLGL
+363 ASGTVTLGL
-372 RFRWCQRAWFVDLG
+372 RFRWCQRSWFVDLG

-415 VNAPISTSKSFSK
+415 ANTPISTSKPFSN

>member
-1 MLYRLYK
+1 MLYK
-8 RIIPITT
+8 RIVQITA
-15 LALSTVAIAI
+15 LAISSAAIAI
-25 FTPDFA
+25 SNIDFA
-31 TAQSLPMSAQPIGNA
+31 TAQGLPMSTQLTGNA
-46 QLVMIPDFTKISFEN
+46 QSVMIPDFTQISFEN

-84 SNLVIG
+84 TNLAIG
-90 SYVSPEQ
+90 SYVSPDR

-102 SLQALGLEQMSLQT
+102 SLQSLGLEQMSLEA
-116 ITSLAGVDLGNVSLG
+116 IASRAGVSLSNVSLG
-131 QLGELTAQQTI
+131 QLGELTSQQTI

-148 LPDLSH
+148 LPDLH
-154 QPLSQAQPI
+154 NQPLSQVQPI
-163 LDLVARQS
+163 LDLVTQKS
-171 GVTDLANLSDEFSSI
+171 GVANLASLSDEMSGF
-186 TVGQLVNALP
+186 TVGQLVNAFP
-196 DLGDLS
+196 DLGNLS
-202 LGSLGEKLNSYS
+202 LGSLGEQLNSYS
-214 LESIAGFAQL
+214 LESIAGFSQL

-233 GVVLAD
+233 EVVLSD
-239 LNATGL
+239 LKATGL

-256 PSLLPNV
+256 PALLPNV

-283 SGGVTES
+283 SGGVMES
-290 GFQAVSC
+290 GFQAVGC
-297 HGNTDCP
+297 DGNTDCP

-331 YGFLGNL
+331 YGFLGDL

-348 PFGNA
+348 PFGDA
-353 FRVTIESLDD
+353 FRVTIESLDE
-363 ARGTITLGL
+363 ASGTITLGL
-372 RFRWCQRAWFVDLG
+372 RFRWCQRSWFVDLG

-408 AVPSNAT
+408 AVPSNAA
-415 VNAPISTSKSFSK
+415 VNSSISISKPFSK

>member
-1 MLYRLYK
+1 MLYK
-8 RIIPITT
+8 RIVQITA
-15 LALSTVAIAI
+15 LAISSGAIAI
-25 FTPDFA
+25 FNADFA
-31 TAQSLPMSAQPIGNA
+31 SAQSLPMSTQLMGNA
-46 QLVMIPDFTKISFEN
+46 QSVMIPDFTQISFEN

-84 SNLVIG
+84 TNLAIG
-90 SYVSPEQ
+90 SFVSPDR

-102 SLQALGLEQMSLQT
+102 SLQSLGLEQMSLQA
-116 ITSLAGVDLGNVSLG
+116 IASRAGVSIGNVSLG
-131 QLGELTAQQTI
+131 QLGELTSQQTI
-142 NSLLQS
+142 NSLLQA
-148 LPDLSH
+148 LPDLNS
-154 QPLSQAQPI
+154 QPLSQVQPI
-163 LDLVARQS
+163 LALVTQLS
-171 GVTDLANLSDEFSSI
+171 GSANLAHLSGEISSM
-186 TVGQLVNALP
+186 TMGQLVNAFP
-196 DLGDLS
+196 DLGNLS
-202 LGSLGEKLNSYS
+202 LGSLGDRLNSYS

-233 GVVLAD
+233 GVVLSD

-256 PSLLPNV
+256 PSLMPNV

-271 LGNREKNRINPI
+271 LGTREKNRINPI

-290 GFQAVSC
+290 GFQAVGC
-297 HGNTDCP
+297 DGNTDCP

-314 YYTGKQWMTAS
+314 YYNGKQWMTAS

-331 YGFLGNL
+331 YGFLGGL

-348 PFGNA
+348 PFGDA
-353 FRVTIESLDD
+353 FRVTIESLDE
-363 ARGTITLGL
+363 ASGTITLGL
-372 RFRWCQRAWFVDLG
+372 RFRWCQRSWFVDLG
-386 CTPYITPPLPLVVLQ
+386 CTPYTTPPLPLVVLQ

-415 VNAPISTSKSFSK
+415 ANTPIFISKPFSQ

>member
-1 MLYRLYK
+1 MLYK
-8 RIIPITT
+8 RIVQITA
-15 LALSTVAIAI
+15 LAISSAAIAI
-25 FTPDFA
+25 FNADFA
-31 TAQSLPMSAQPIGNA
+31 TAQFLPMSTQPIGKA
-46 QLVMIPDFTKISFEN
+46 QSVMIPDFTRISFEN

-84 SNLVIG
+84 ANLVIG
-90 SYVSPEQ
+90 SYVSPDR

-102 SLQALGLEQMSLQT
+102 SLQSLGLEQMSLQA
-116 ITSLAGVDLGNVSLG
+116 IASRAGISLSNVSLG
-131 QLGELTAQQTI
+131 QLGELTSQQTI

-148 LPDLSH
+148 LPDLRN
-154 QPLSQAQPI
+154 QPLSQVKPI
-163 LDLVARQS
+163 LDLITQKTGS
-171 GVTDLANLSDEFSSI
+171 ANLNRLSDGMSGM
-186 TVGQLVNALP
+186 TVGQLVNAFP
-196 DLGDLS
+196 DLGNLS
-202 LGSLGEKLNSYS
+202 LGSLGEQLNSYS
-214 LESIAGFAQL
+214 LESIAGFSQL
-224 PLGNIQGAS
+224 LLGNIQGAS
-233 GVVLAD
+233 GVVLSD

-290 GFQAVSC
+290 GFQAVGC
-297 HGNTDCP
+297 DGNTDCP

-331 YGFLGNL
+331 YGFLGSL

-348 PFGNA
+348 PFGDA
-353 FRVTIESLDD
+353 FRVTIESLDE
-363 ARGTITLGL
+363 ASGTVTLGL

-386 CTPYITPPLPLVVLQ
+386 CTPYITPPLPLVVIQ

-408 AVPSNAT
+408 AVPINAT
-415 VNAPISTSKSFSK
+415 ANTPISTSKSFSK

>member
-1 MLYRLYK
+1 MLYK
-8 RIIPITT
+8 RIVQITV
-15 LALSTVAIAI
+15 LAISSAAIAI
-25 FTPDFA
+25 FNTNSA
-31 TAQSLPMSAQPIGNA
+31 TAQSLPMSTQPIGNM
-46 QLVMIPDFTKISFEN
+46 QSVMIPDFTKISFEN

-73 QLSQLLSPSAL
+73 QLSQLLSQNAL
-84 SNLVIG
+84 ANLVIG
-90 SYVSPEQ
+90 SSVSPDQ

-102 SLQALGLEQMSLQT
+102 SLQALGLEQMSLQA
-116 ITSLAGVDLGNVSLG
+116 ISSRAGVALGNVSLG
-131 QLGELTAQQTI
+131 QLGELTSQQTL
-142 NSLLQS
+142 NSLMQS
-148 LPDLSH
+148 LPDLVN
-154 QPLSQAQPI
+154 QPLSQVQPI
-163 LDLVARQS
+163 LDLVVQQS
-171 GVTDLANLSDEFSSI
+171 GITNLASLSDELSGI
-186 TVGQLVNALP
+186 TVGQLVNAFP
-196 DLGDLS
+196 SLGDLS
-202 LGSLGEKLNSYS
+202 LGSLGSQLNSYS
-214 LESIAGFAQL
+214 LESISGFAQL

-233 GVVLAD
+233 GVVLSD

-245 GKLSLSQFPNA
+245 GKLSLSQFSNA

-271 LGNREKNRINPI
+271 LGDREKNRINPI
-283 SGGVTES
+283 SGGVTEA

-297 HGNTDCP
+297 DGNTNCP

-331 YGFLGNL
+331 YGFLGGL

-353 FRVTIESLDD
+353 FRVTIESLDE
-363 ARGTITLGL
+363 ASGTVTLGL
-372 RFRWCQRAWFVDLG
+372 RFRWCQRTWFVDLG

-415 VNAPISTSKSFSK
+415 FNSPISTNKPFSK

>member
-1 MLYRLYK
+1 MLYK
-8 RIIPITT
+8 RIIQITA
-15 LALSTVAIAI
+15 LAISSGAIAI
-25 FTPDFA
+25 FNADFA
-31 TAQSLPMSAQPIGNA
+31 TAQSLPMSTQPIENA
-46 QLVMIPDFTKISFEN
+46 QSVMIPDFTKISFEN

-84 SNLVIG
+84 TNLAIG
-90 SYVSPEQ
+90 SYVSPDR

-102 SLQALGLEQMSLQT
+102 SLQSLGLEQMSLQA
-116 ITSLAGVDLGNVSLG
+116 IASRAGVSLSNVSLG
-131 QLGELTAQQTI
+131 QLGELTSQQTI

-148 LPDLSH
+148 LPELRDRS
-154 QPLSQAQPI
+154 LSQVQPI
-163 LDLVARQS
+163 LDLVTQKS
-171 GVTDLANLSDEFSSI
+171 GFANLNRLSGEISDM
-186 TVGQLVNALP
+186 TVGQLVNTFP
-196 DLGDLS
+196 DLGNLS
-202 LGSLGEKLNSYS
+202 LGSLGHRLNSYS
-214 LESIAGFAQL
+214 IESIAGFAQL

-233 GVVLAD
+233 GVVLSD

-256 PSLLPNV
+256 PALLPNV

-271 LGNREKNRINPI
+271 LGNQEKNRINPI

-290 GFQAVSC
+290 GFQAVGC
-297 HGNTDCP
+297 DGNTACP

-331 YGFLGNL
+331 YGFLGGL

-348 PFGNA
+348 PFGDA
-353 FRVTIESLDD
+353 FRVTIESLDE
-363 ARGTITLGL
+363 ASGTITLGL
-372 RFRWCQRAWFVDLG
+372 RFRWCQRSWFVDLG

-408 AVPSNAT
+408 AVPSNAA
-415 VNAPISTSKSFSK
+415 VNSSISISKPFSK